1 MKVVHKRNSISYS
14 FLILFPD
21 LILCLLLC
29 LTKHVI
35 FGRDGTRRK
44 SLRPGRLSQKDRRLL
59 KMILVIFVSFLVC
72 YLPIT
77 IVKVT
82 HTTHSSPGGDF
93 FSDCRRSL
101 APLLVPAGLHL
112 DLPQHLHQ
120 PHHLRPDVHRVPTGL
135 LQPPNLSQLSPSRDK
150 VSSTQI
156 YHVHS
161 NFSLRLGR

>member
-1 MKVVHKRNSISYS
+1 MDKNLFDSRVSCESGVIPLQKAVHKRNSISYS

-44 SLRPGRLSQKDRRLL
+44 SLRPGRMSQKDRRLL

-77 IVKVT
+77 IVKVIQT
-82 HTTHSSPGGDF
+82 PKYITWRKKSEKLLSSDK
-93 FSDCRRSL
+93 SL
-101 APLLVPAGLHL
+101 ELN
-112 DLPQHLHQ
+112 
-120 PHHLRPDVHRVPTGL
+120 T
-135 LQPPNLSQLSPSRDK
+135 
-150 VSSTQI
+150 
-156 YHVHS
+156 
-161 NFSLRLGR
+161 